1 MPSYS
6 LGIDIGGT
14 FTDVVV
20 YDHDT
25 GRQWSRKVLTTHDD
39 PVRAVVTGVEAILG
53 DGPLEPRHFTRV
65 VHATTLFTNAL
76 IERKGAV
83 AGLITTA
90 GLGDTLEIGRE
101 RKFELY
107 DLNIAKPEPLVP
119 RNLRLEVRERINAD
133 GTIRR
138 PLDRDQLVAAVE
150 RLASGGVGSLA
161 VMFLH
166 AYANSSHEAEAVR
179 LIAERHPEI
188 FTTASHEVAPE
199 IREFERA
206 STTVANAY
214 IKPLAHQYLGRMARQ
229 LADQGI
235 PAPLLLM
242 LSSGGLTHVAEA
254 QRAPVQML
262 ESGPAAGAIAAAFFG
277 RADSGGDL
285 LAFDMGGTTAKL
297 SLVDGGEPRTA
308 YSFEAA
314 RQKRFI
320 EGSGLP
326 IRISTIEL
334 IEIGAGGGSI
344 AHVDEIGL
352 LKVGPRSA
360 GSRPGPRRPRRAQA
374 RHQPGDLPAV
384 GRRRLGARPAGGAG
398 ARRSRGHRRDPSR
411 PRRPRCARDRI
422 PRPRGQGTRRH
433 GRHESQARDE
443 ARPAARRRPVPGPGL
458 RSCGRPPGR
467 PVRRPR
473 PPRGAPRTH
482 SSLRGRLP
490 REVLAHAA
498 RRAGRVHQHPRRGPR
513 ARRGKRGRLTG
524 AFARGRAGHQGA
536 PPGVVSRGRR
546 LRRHDRVRPRA
557 PRHW

>member
-25 GRQWSRKVLTTHDD
+25 GRQRSRKVLTTHDD
-39 PVRAVVTGVEAILG
+39 PVRAVVTGVGAILS
-53 DGPLEPRHFTRV
+53 DGALEPRHFTRV

-83 AGLITTA
+83 AGLITT
-90 GLGDTLEIGRE
+90 
-101 RKFELY
+101 
-107 DLNIAKPEPLVP
+107 
-119 RNLRLEVRERINAD
+119 
-133 GTIRR
+133 
-138 PLDRDQLVAAVE
+138 
-150 RLASGGVGSLA
+150 
-161 VMFLH
+161 
-166 AYANSSHEAEAVR
+166 
-179 LIAERHPEI
+179 
-188 FTTASHEVAPE
+188 
-199 IREFERA
+199 
-206 STTVANAY
+206 VANAY

-229 LADQGI
+229 LAEARI

-314 RQKRFI
+314 RQQRFLVTR
-320 EGSGLP
+320 GLP

-344 AHVDEIGL
+344 AHIDEIGL

-360 GSRPGPRRPRRAQA
+360 GSQPGPACYGLGGSEPTVPDA
-374 RHQPGDLPAV
+374 DLL
-384 GRRRLGARPAGGAG
+384 LGYLNPEYFAGGTIAIDL
-398 ARRSRGHRRDPSR
+398 A
-411 PRRPRCARDRI
+411 
-422 PRPRGQGTRRH
+422 
-433 GRHESQARDE
+433 
-443 ARPAARRRPVPGPGL
+443 AAREALTRLAEAV
-458 RSCGRPPGR
+458 RPP
-467 PVRRPR
+467 VR
-473 PPRGAPRTH
+473 
-482 SSLRGRLP
+482 
-490 REVLAHAA
+490 
-498 RRAGRVHQHPRRGPR
+498 
-513 ARRGKRGRLTG
+513 
-524 AFARGRAGHQGA
+524 
-536 PPGVVSRGRR
+536 
-546 LRRHDRVRPRA
+546 
-557 PRHW
+557 